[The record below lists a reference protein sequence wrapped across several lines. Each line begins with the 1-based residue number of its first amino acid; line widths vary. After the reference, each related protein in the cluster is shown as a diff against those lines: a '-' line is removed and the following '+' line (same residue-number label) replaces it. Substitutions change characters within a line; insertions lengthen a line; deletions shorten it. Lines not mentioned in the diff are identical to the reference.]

1 MDLLIE
7 VYDLELDEFLLIDDV
22 LRLILDLLLDF
33 LQLKLHDWLWLL
45 LLELSRLILVFGW

>member
-22 LRLILDLLLDF
+22 LRLILDLLLEF